1 MNLRPDQVQFC
12 RSIELALRQ
21 SPHTVL
27 AVAPT
32 GSGKTVCV
40 SALTQAWTTT
50 SLFHRVMLVVHRREL
65 LEQIS
70 RCLTAWGVEHGL
82 VAPDCPNHKDRRV
95 QVASIQTLVRRLA
108 DYAPPDTLV
117 IDEAHHAIPKS
128 SWGKVFRAWPQA
140 RRLGVTATPERLSGE
155 GLRDTFA
162 TMVLGP
168 TTESLMASGA
178 LSRYRLFAPPLNPA
192 EKIVRRMGD
201 YARGDLA
208 KVMDTRTITGD
219 AVIHYQ
225 RHGLGKRAMVFCVS
239 IDHADS
245 VAAQFE
251 SAGIPALSIDGE
263 RPARERA
270 EILRAF
276 SAGRIHVLTSCDLV
290 SEGFDLPAVEVAIL
304 LRPTQS
310 LALHLQQM
318 GRALRPFPGKEAAI
332 ILDHAGNTAR
342 HGLPDDPRA
351 WSLDGKDARKKKE
364 GERATA
370 IKVCPKCFAAVLS
383 AVTECP
389 ECDHKFIAERVVAQ
403 VEGTLTEVDVAVQRA
418 AAKRAQGNAVS
429 YDELVALGRS
439 RGYRNPT
446 AWARYVWNARTGQRQ
461 PIWTQHRRT
470 A

>member
-21 SPHTVL
+21 SPQTVL

-50 SLFHRVMLVVHRREL
+50 SLSHRVMLVVHRREL
-65 LEQIS
+65 LEQVS

-82 VAPDCPNHKDRRV
+82 IAPDCPNHKDRRV
-95 QVASIQTLVRRLA
+95 QVASLQTLVRRLA

-128 SWGKVFRAWPQA
+128 SWGKLFKVWPQS

-162 TMVLGP
+162 TMVIGP
-168 TTESLMASGA
+168 TTESLMVSGA

-192 EKIVRRMGD
+192 EQVVRRMGD

-219 AVIHYQ
+219 AVAHYQ

-239 IDHADS
+239 IAHAES

-251 SAGIPALSIDGE
+251 AAGIPALSIDGE
-263 RPARERA
+263 RPVRERA
-270 EILRAF
+270 EILCAF
-276 SAGRIHVLTSCDLV
+276 SAGRIQILTSCDLV

-318 GRALRPFPGKEAAI
+318 GRALRPFPGKDAAI

-342 HGLPDDPRA
+342 HGLPDDARA
-351 WSLDGKDARKKKE
+351 WSLDGKEARKKQE

-370 IKVCPKCFAAVLS
+370 IKVCPTCFAAALASVMRC
-383 AVTECP
+383 VECGH
-389 ECDHKFIAERVVAQ
+389 EFIAERVIAQ
-403 VEGTLTEVDVAVQRA
+403 VEGTLTEVDVAAQRQ
-418 AAKRAQGNAVS
+418 AAKRAQGSAGS
-429 YDELVALGRS
+429 FDELVALGRS
-439 RGYRNPT
+439 RGYRNPA
-446 AWARYVWNARTGQRQ
+446 AWARHVWNARQGRQ
-461 PIWTQHRRT
+461 LVWTRH
-470 A
+470 

>member
-1 MNLRPDQVQFC
+1 MNLRPDQIQFC
-12 RSIELALRQ
+12 QAIEVELAR

-50 SLFHRVMLVVHRREL
+50 SLYHRVMVVAHRREL

-82 VAPDCPNHKDRRV
+82 IAPDCPNYKDRRV
-95 QVASIQTLVRRLA
+95 QVASVQTLVRRLA

-128 SWGKVFRAWPQA
+128 SWGKLFKAWPQA

-162 TMVLGP
+162 TMVMGP
-168 TTESLMASGA
+168 TTESLIQSGA
-178 LSRYRLFAPPLNPA
+178 LSRYRLFAPPVNPA
-192 EKIVRRMGD
+192 EKVVRRMGE

-219 AVIHYQ
+219 AVAHYRQ
-225 RHGLGKRAMVFCVS
+225 HALGKRAMVFCVS
-239 IDHADS
+239 IDHANS

-251 SAGIPALSIDGE
+251 AAGIPALSIDGE
-263 RPARERA
+263 RPPRERA

-318 GRALRPFPGKEAAI
+318 GRALRPFPGKAAAI

-342 HGLPDDPRA
+342 HGLPDDARE
-351 WSLDGKDARKKKE
+351 WSLDGKEARKKKE

-370 IKVCPKCFAAVLS
+370 IKVCPTCFAAALAS
-383 AVTECP
+383 AMRCVECGH
-389 ECDHKFIAERVVAQ
+389 EFTAERKIEQ
-403 VEGTLTEVDVAVQRA
+403 VEGTLTEIDVEAQRQ
-418 AAKRAQGNAVS
+418 AAKRAQGNAQS
-429 YDELVALGRS
+429 FDALVALGKS
-439 RGYRNPT
+439 RGYRNPA
-446 AWARYVWNARTGQRQ
+446 AWARHVWNARQGRQ
-461 PIWTQHRRT
+461 PVWTRH
-470 A
+470 